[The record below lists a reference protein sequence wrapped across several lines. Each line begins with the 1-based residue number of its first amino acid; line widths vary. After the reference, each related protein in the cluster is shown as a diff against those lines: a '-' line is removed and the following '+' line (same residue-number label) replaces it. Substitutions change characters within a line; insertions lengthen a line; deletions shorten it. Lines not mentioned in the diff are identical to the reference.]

1 MLSGIWVCD
10 LKFSDDGIKNG
21 RGVSPLHPGEHNS
34 GWAFSEYCRWL
45 QGTPKK
51 KSHWNTMQLIM
62 TFRQYQILI
71 FSCSQKYLWSEKEWS
86 AKRCISKLRLCQI
99 QTGTIFLKC
108 TIRCQNHF
116 KLTFLGST
124 SGYWRLHRKKFQAW
138 KSNQSNNIC
147 IFCFHRKLTEN
158 WTQCFKHKR
167 YLIVLLKRHD
177 RKNANSFHPCASWM
191 KCVIFGGT
199 RVSNWRYFICRGD
212 GIIRFY
218 SNSLVS
224 C

>member
-1 MLSGIWVCD
+1 MIARYS
-10 LKFSDDGIKNG
+10 
-21 RGVSPLHPGEHNS
+21 
-34 GWAFSEYCRWL
+34 
-45 QGTPKK
+45 K
-51 KSHWNTMQLIM
+51 KSHWNPMQLIM

-167 YLIVLLKRHD
+167 YLIVLLKLPIPVPIP
-177 RKNANSFHPCASWM
+177 SFIRA
-191 KCVIFGGT
+191 
-199 RVSNWRYFICRGD
+199 YFLQIKRLKEKQRTIYTSIKGH
-212 GIIRFY
+212 
-218 SNSLVS
+218 
-224 C
+224 

>member
-1 MLSGIWVCD
+1 
-10 LKFSDDGIKNG
+10 
-21 RGVSPLHPGEHNS
+21 
-34 GWAFSEYCRWL
+34 
-45 QGTPKK
+45 
-51 KSHWNTMQLIM
+51 MQLIM

-167 YLIVLLKRHD
+167 YLIVLLKLPIPVPIP
-177 RKNANSFHPCASWM
+177 SFIRA
-191 KCVIFGGT
+191 
-199 RVSNWRYFICRGD
+199 YFLQIKRLKEKQRTIYTSIKGH
-212 GIIRFY
+212 
-218 SNSLVS
+218 
-224 C
+224 